1 VSAQALVVGGTGGL
15 GQAIVRALAGLG
27 YRVTLTCHSQVALAE
42 ELAREVGGAAC
53 QVALPA
59 PAATLDALMSL
70 AAVGDRLDVLVWAA
84 GPLVPQL
91 PIAELPA
98 ESLRE
103 ALAVE
108 VEALHAT
115 VKVALPALRA
125 AGGSVVALTS
135 AGGSRF
141 PPGDALSVV
150 PKAAVEALIRGLA
163 REEGKRGVRA
173 NAVAVG
179 VIDAGMFRE
188 LELSEAWR
196 AAALRRIPLRR
207 FGSADDVAR
216 AVAFLA
222 APTAAYV
229 TGQVLTVDGGYAV

>member
-1 VSAQALVVGGTGGL
+1 MSAQALVVGGTGGL

-27 YRVTLTCHSQVALAE
+27 YRVTLTCHRQVEQARALAE
-42 ELAREVGGAAC
+42 EVGGAAC

-59 PAATLDALMSL
+59 SAATVDGLVSL
-70 AAVGDRLDVLVWAA
+70 AAVGGRLDVLVWAA
-84 GPLVPQL
+84 GPLVPQQ
-91 PIAELPA
+91 PIAELRPEA
-98 ESLRE
+98 LRE

-115 VKVALPALRA
+115 VRAALPALRA

-150 PKAAVEALIRGLA
+150 PKAAVEALIVGLA
-163 REEGKRGVRA
+163 REEGKHGVRA

-207 FGSADDVAR
+207 FGSAEDVAR